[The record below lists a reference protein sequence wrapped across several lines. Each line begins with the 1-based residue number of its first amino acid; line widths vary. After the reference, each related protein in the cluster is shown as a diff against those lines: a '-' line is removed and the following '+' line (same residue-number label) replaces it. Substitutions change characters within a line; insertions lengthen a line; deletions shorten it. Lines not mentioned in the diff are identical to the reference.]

1 MGRASYQSLALAVLL
16 LLALKAAAQEEDL
29 LAASLSPAGLAEL
42 TANLAPLRS
51 LPLSYVEAE
60 LDPVTARV
68 QGKLRLVVRNR
79 EPRPW
84 SEIVLRVY
92 PNARKGTQLR
102 VDDVQVDGIKA
113 ALQAH
118 GSVVVISAAVAPQA
132 QAVIT
137 LSFRGQL
144 NLLKNDTLAQTDE
157 VLAQLAPGLAALQGH
172 PRTADGGTFAAGP
185 LGATL
190 TEWYPQLAARARGAW
205 DSEEVTGIGEVSHAD
220 PGAAIVSLQ
229 VPRGWRVFGAGNAL
243 GQHPVSATQEVAG
256 FAAAGIRGALG
267 LIASP
272 YYSSANQEWNG
283 VEVRAVSMHDQ
294 PGAQALISC
303 ARTALSSL
311 QRRFGPYPWKSLT
324 LAEVS
329 LAGGAGGA
337 ELPGLSLMAQALAS
351 RTGAASGVFEF
362 TCYHEIAHQWWQA
375 VVGGDPR
382 RSPWVDE
389 ALAQYSAVLVLED
402 AHGGGDAGRAAAEQA
417 MQTWITLS
425 YQGMR
430 MANVQDGKV
439 ARPANEFKNAVS
451 YAGLIYGKAPLFF
464 DEARKL
470 MGAAAF
476 DAACRAY
483 RNSWAF
489 REAGPSSWL
498 SIAQRFDSTH
508 DLAALERHW
517 WEEPHGDDDI
527 RPPDALTLMEGL
539 GGGGPDG
546 FAQFMRS
553 LHEQGS
559 SSDAQVAQT
568 LKQMEKLLPDLAQL
582 LQNQ

>member
-1 MGRASYQSLALAVLL
+1 MFALAVLL
-16 LLALKAAAQEEDL
+16 AAGAASAQEEEL
-29 LAASLSPAGLAEL
+29 LAASLRPIGRAEL
-42 TANLAPLRS
+42 EANLAPLQN

-60 LDPVTARV
+60 LDPAAARV
-68 QGKLRLVVRNR
+68 QGRLRLVVRNR

-84 SEIVLRVY
+84 SEVVLRVY
-92 PNARKGTQLR
+92 PNAQKGAQLK
-102 VDDVQVDGIKA
+102 VDDVQVDGVKA
-113 ALQAH
+113 ALRAH
-118 GSVVVISAAVAPQA
+118 GSVVVIAAEVQPRA

-144 NLLKNDTLAQTDE
+144 RQLKNDALVQTDE
-157 VLAQLAPGLAALQGH
+157 VLAQLAPGLAALQGR
-172 PRTADGGTFAAGP
+172 PRTADGGTFAVGP

-190 TEWYPQLAARARGAW
+190 AGWYPQLAARARGAW
-205 DSEEVTGIGEVSHAD
+205 DCEEVSGIGDASHAD
-220 PGAAIVSLQ
+220 PGAAIVSLS
-229 VPRGWRVFGAGNAL
+229 VPKGWRVFGAGNAL
-243 GQHPVSATQEVAG
+243 GQHAVSATTEVAG

-272 YYSSANQEWNG
+272 LYSSVNQEWNG

-311 QRRFGPYPWKSLT
+311 QRRFGPYPWRSLT
-324 LAEVS
+324 LAEAS

-337 ELPGLSLMAQALAS
+337 ELPGLSLVAQTLAS
-351 RTGAASGVFEF
+351 PNGAASGVFEF

-375 VVGGDPR
+375 LVGSDPR

-389 ALAQYSAVLVLED
+389 ALAQYSAILVLED
-402 AHGGGDAGRAAAEQA
+402 AHGGGEAGRAAAEQA
-417 MQTWITLS
+417 LQTWIALS

-430 MANVQDGKV
+430 MSNVQDGKV
-439 ARPANEFKNAVS
+439 ARPASDFKSAVS
-451 YAGLIYGKAPLFF
+451 YAGLVYGKAPLFF
-464 DEARKL
+464 DEARKS
-470 MGAAAF
+470 MGAEAF
-476 DAACRAY
+476 DAACKAY
-483 RNSWAF
+483 RNAWAF
-489 REAGPSSWL
+489 REAGASSWL
-498 SIAQRFDSTH
+498 AAAQRFGSAR

-527 RPPDALTLMEGL
+527 RPPDALSVMEGL

-553 LHEQGS
+553 LHDQGG
-559 SSDAQVAQT
+559 DAQVAAAV
-568 LKQMEKLLPDLAQL
+568 KQMEKLLPDLAQL